1 MVTTLAA
8 LRATKTLLTDHTFL
22 FQGAGE
28 AAIGIANLIVM
39 ALEKLYEIPRLV
51 KSSEFWRFWQ
61 FQWLERQPLELP
73 LELPIKLAIPMAGEA
88 AIGIANLIVM

>member
-51 KSSEFWRFWQ
+51 KMWFLFKMCFH
-61 FQWLERQPLELP
+61 FQNV
-73 LELPIKLAIPMAGEA
+73 KSFKNVKGF
-88 AIGIANLIVM
+88 VSVFSFF

>member
-8 LRATKTLLTDHTFL
+8 LRATKTSLTDHTFL

-51 KSSEFWRFWQ
+51 KNFS
-61 FQWLERQPLELP
+61 
-73 LELPIKLAIPMAGEA
+73 
-88 AIGIANLIVM
+88 GIF

>member
-51 KSSEFWRFWQ
+51 KSSEFFKN
-61 FQWLERQPLELP
+61 FTLL
-73 LELPIKLAIPMAGEA
+73 
-88 AIGIANLIVM
+88 